1 MKKAIF
7 LFKKLKKI
15 LNRIRK
21 HALLGRKFLTFAHV
35 PRLEKLY
42 LWPDSM
48 REIDSHLD
56 AWRITERIN
65 SVIFVESEALLCK
78 KKNALRF

>member
-7 LFKKLKKI
+7 LFKKLKTI

-21 HALLGRKFLTFAHV
+21 HDSFGRKFLTFAHV

-42 LWPDSM
+42 LWPVNETPEENTKLS
-48 REIDSHLD
+48 
-56 AWRITERIN
+56 N
-65 SVIFVESEALLCK
+65 Y
-78 KKNALRF
+78 ALRIL